1 MENLWE
7 QAPKD
12 LNRIAK
18 MCTFVDLYIESPR
31 VSPVFIYI
39 HCIYKYNWNF
49 GRFYVIHTFF
59 CKLSHKSVRWTC
71 TNQLWLWVRCLTP
84 LSAIFQ
90 LYHGGQFYWW
100 STRRKPPTCHNSL
113 TNFITYCCIEC
124 KLQINYILYHNQHNI
139 HTLKLKCMSLLF

>member
-31 VSPVFIYI
+31 VSLVFIYI
-39 HCIYKYNWNF
+39 HCIYNVYINTIETLGDSIYKYKWNF

-90 LYHGGQFYWW
+90 LYRGGQFYWW
-100 STRRKPPTCHNSL
+100 STRRKPPTCHKSL
-113 TNFITYCCIEC
+113 TNFIT
-124 KLQINYILYHNQHNI
+124 
-139 HTLKLKCMSLLF
+139 